1 MNLNNVG
8 VKLKSVLTLFKNRAR
23 LLCETFQVQMENGYI
38 SLVKARQFPFGE
50 LKDYIEESNEEVTL
64 GRVLS

>member
-1 MNLNNVG
+1 
-8 VKLKSVLTLFKNRAR
+8 
-23 LLCETFQVQMENGYI
+23 MEGGYI
-38 SLVKARQFPFGE
+38 TLVKARQFLVK

>member
-1 MNLNNVG
+1 MCEMFL
-8 VKLKSVLTLFKNRAR
+8 VK
-23 LLCETFQVQMENGYI
+23 MEDAYI
-38 SLVKARQFPFGE
+38 SLVKARQFLLE

>member
-1 MNLNNVG
+1 MVRNVSSLNESG
-8 VKLKSVLTLFKNRAR
+8 HIT
-23 LLCETFQVQMENGYI
+23 
-38 SLVKARQFPFGE
+38 LVKARQFLLE

>member
-1 MNLNNVG
+1 MGKVCH
-8 VKLKSVLTLFKNRAR
+8 KRAR
-23 LLCETFQVQMENGYI
+23 LLCEMFLAQKEDGHITP
-38 SLVKARQFPFGE
+38 VKARQFLLE

>member
-1 MNLNNVG
+1 
-8 VKLKSVLTLFKNRAR
+8 
-23 LLCETFQVQMENGYI
+23 MEDGYI
-38 SLVKARQFPFGE
+38 SLVKARQFLVE

>member
-1 MNLNNVG
+1 
-8 VKLKSVLTLFKNRAR
+8 
-23 LLCETFQVQMENGYI
+23 MEDGYI
-38 SLVKARQFPFGE
+38 SLVKARQFLAE